1 MNERTSGRKRTCM
14 GFINVLF
21 DKSDKSS
28 VLRFYLVHTYS
39 EELERCRK
47 REPLTFRLHPTDEN
61 RVVVFHKVGQG
72 SEAPVGDVPTEE
84 AESVAEHLR
93 KGFLCEGSIIE
104 LRADEIRVK
113 CRLIG
118 I

>member
-1 MNERTSGRKRTCM
+1 M
-14 GFINVLF
+14 GFLDVLF

-28 VLRFYLVHTYS
+28 VLRFSLVGVYT

-47 REPLTFRLHPTDEN
+47 REPLIFRLHPTDEK

-72 SEAPVGDVPTEE
+72 AEAPVGDVPKNE
-84 AESVAEHLR
+84 AKSVADHLW
-93 KGFLCEGSIIE
+93 KGFLCEGSITE
-104 LRADEIRVK
+104 LKGGVIRVK

>member
-1 MNERTSGRKRTCM
+1 M
-14 GFINVLF
+14 GFLDVLF

-28 VLRFYLVHTYS
+28 VHRFYLVDTYS
-39 EELERCRK
+39 EELEGCRK

-61 RVVVFHKVGQG
+61 RVLVFHKVGQG
-72 SEAPVGDVPTEE
+72 SEAPVGAVPMEE
-84 AESVAEHLR
+84 AESVAHHLR

-104 LRADEIRVK
+104 IKEGGTCRVK

-118 I
+118 L